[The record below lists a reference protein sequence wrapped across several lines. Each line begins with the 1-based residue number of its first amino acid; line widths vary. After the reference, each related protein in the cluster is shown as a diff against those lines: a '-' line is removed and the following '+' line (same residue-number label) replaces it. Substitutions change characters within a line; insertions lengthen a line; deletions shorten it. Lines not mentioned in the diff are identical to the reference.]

1 MSIAISWTQDS
12 NRKSLQMWAAY
23 IAGETRTKPDTRP
36 AELAA
41 PPEMP
46 PSTMPR
52 VRMKSSAQSATLHSP
67 GCVCSLCSAPPMS
80 NSGVS
85 TVSARVVQI
94 NLNGELSDEDKKVLE
109 YLRKRDMEVRRHEQ
123 AHLVAAGPYAMGAP
137 SYTYQ
142 VGPDGQRYAVGG
154 QVQIDLSEEMTPEET
169 LRKAQRLQQAALAPA
184 DPSSADRQVAA
195 MASQM
200 AQQALREIA
209 EERMERQREAPA
221 PEAPAPAEIPGAQEA
236 EDAPGISAARLTDPA
251 GQSEISATPATGDT
265 SAAPMQP
272 SSSIPSMPVQL
283 EQPGLDAVDLY
294 I

>member
-1 MSIAISWTQDS
+1 M
-12 NRKSLQMWAAY
+12 N
-23 IAGETRTKPDTRP
+23 
-36 AELAA
+36 
-41 PPEMP
+41 
-46 PSTMPR
+46 
-52 VRMKSSAQSATLHSP
+52 
-67 GCVCSLCSAPPMS
+67 

-94 NLNGELSDEDKKVLE
+94 NLNGQLSDEDKKTLE

-123 AHLVAAGPYAMGAP
+123 AHLMAAGPYAMGAP

-154 QVQIDLSEEMTPEET
+154 QVQIDLSEETTPEET

-200 AQQALREIA
+200 AQQALQEIA
-209 EERMERQREAPA
+209 EERMDRQQEAPY
-221 PEAPAPAEIPGAQEA
+221 PEGREEPEGIEVAEVSQGAEPVTQADIPASPGAE
-236 EDAPGISAARLTDPA
+236 EIRLSPR
-251 GQSEISATPATGDT
+251 EATPAMG
-265 SAAPMQP
+265 
-272 SSSIPSMPVQL
+272 SMPVQL
-283 EQPGLDAVDLY
+283 EKRPLEGLDLY